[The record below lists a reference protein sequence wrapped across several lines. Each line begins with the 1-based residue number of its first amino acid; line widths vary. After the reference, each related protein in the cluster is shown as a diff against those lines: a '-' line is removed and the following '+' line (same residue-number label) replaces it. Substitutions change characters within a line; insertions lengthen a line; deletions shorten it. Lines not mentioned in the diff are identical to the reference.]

1 MKSIQRSIEYEIQ
14 PKQDNTSAGSDNQTK
29 TKSKTS
35 PINKKS
41 SGMMLLKIPKPVI
54 DSFVGTVKE
63 SMEDRMDTQE
73 ANEDDYNP
81 NSSLHKHHN
90 ERNLSSQGI

>member
-1 MKSIQRSIEYEIQ
+1 
-14 PKQDNTSAGSDNQTK
+14 
-29 TKSKTS
+29 
-35 PINKKS
+35 
-41 SGMMLLKIPKPVI
+41 
-54 DSFVGTVKE
+54 
-63 SMEDRMDTQE
+63 MEDRMDTQE